1 MSAINRMLRARDRT
15 LINIREEAS
24 LVRARL
30 APSKEAGRPMTDTN
44 RTARYVANWQD
55 ERNSAA
61 LYRAIAEVEQ
71 NPQLKSVY
79 QRLGEAEERH
89 SSFWEAK
96 LRAAGQPLPPFRLNW
111 RTRALIFLSRRFGP
125 AFVLP
130 SIEPLERIDSHKY
143 DLQPE
148 ARAGGLP
155 QQEQSH
161 ARLLRAITTNVG
173 GSHVGLEGG
182 RIAQLEGRHRAIG
195 GNALR
200 AAVLGANDGLLSNFS
215 LVMGVAG
222 ASLSGES
229 VLITG
234 VAGLLAGACSMALG
248 EWLSVQSAHELYER
262 QMRVEEQEVIEVPEE
277 EAEELAL
284 IYQAK
289 GLPED
294 EARRLARR
302 IIKDETAALDTMARE
317 ELGIN
322 PEEMGGSPWAAAGAS
337 FCLFAVGAIIPVAP
351 FFFLSGNL
359 GVAVSA
365 ALSAL
370 ALFGIGAGITL
381 LTGRDALYS
390 GLRQVIFG
398 LLAAGITFGLGRAI
412 GASLAG

>member
-1 MSAINRMLRARDRT
+1 
-15 LINIREEAS
+15 
-24 LVRARL
+24 
-30 APSKEAGRPMTDTN
+30 MTDS
-44 RTARYVANWQD
+44 RKTAEYIANWQD

-71 NPQLKSVY
+71 NPQLRGVY
-79 QRLGEAEERH
+79 RRLAETEEKH
-89 SSFWEAK
+89 SYFWEAK
-96 LRAAGQPLPPFRLNW
+96 LRGAGQPTPHFKLNW
-111 RTRALIFLSRRFGP
+111 RTRTLIFLARRFGP

-130 SIEPLERIDSHKY
+130 NIEPLEQIDSHKY
-143 DLQPE
+143 NRQPE

-161 ARLLRAITTNVG
+161 ARLLRAITSNIR
-173 GSHVGLEGG
+173 GSHVGLEG
-182 RIAQLEGRHRAIG
+182 RQIAQLEGRHRAIG

-215 LVMGVAG
+215 LVMGVSG
-222 ASLSGES
+222 AALGGKSA
-229 VLITG
+229 LITG
-234 VAGLLAGACSMALG
+234 VAGLLSGACSMALG
-248 EWLSVQSAHELYER
+248 EWLSVQSSRELYER
-262 QMRVEEQEVIEVPEE
+262 QIRVERQEVIEIPEE

-294 EARRLARR
+294 DAKSLARK
-302 IIKDETAALDTMARE
+302 IIQDETAALDTMARE

-322 PEEMGGSPWAAAGAS
+322 PEELGGSPWAAAGAS
-337 FCLFAVGAIIPVAP
+337 FCLFAVGAVIPVIP
-351 FFFLSGNL
+351 FFFLSGGL
-359 GVAVSA
+359 GVAFSA

-390 GLRQVIFG
+390 GLRQVLFG
-398 LLAAGITFGLGRAI
+398 LLAAAITFGLGRAI
-412 GASLAG
+412 GASL

>member
-1 MSAINRMLRARDRT
+1 
-15 LINIREEAS
+15 
-24 LVRARL
+24 
-30 APSKEAGRPMTDTN
+30 MTDTN
-44 RTARYVANWQD
+44 KMAQYVTNWQD

-71 NPQLKSVY
+71 NPQLKRVY

-89 SSFWEAK
+89 SCFWEAK
-96 LRAAGQPLPPFRLNW
+96 LRGAGQPLPRFRLNW
-111 RTRALIFLSRRFGP
+111 RTRTLIFLARRFGP
-125 AFVLP
+125 SFVLP
-130 SIEPLERIDSHKY
+130 NIEPLEQIDSHKY

-161 ARLLRAITTNVG
+161 ARLLRAITANAG
-173 GSHVGLEGG
+173 GSHVGLEGSQ
-182 RIAQLEGRHRAIG
+182 IAKLEGRHRAIG

-222 ASLSGES
+222 AALSGKS

-248 EWLSVQSAHELYER
+248 EWLSVQSARELYER
-262 QMRVEEQEVIEVPEE
+262 QMRVERQEVIEIPEE

-294 EARRLARR
+294 EAQSLAQR
-302 IIKDETAALDTMARE
+302 IIKDETTALDTMARE

-322 PEEMGGSPWAAAGAS
+322 PEELGGSPWTAAGAS
-337 FCLFAVGAIIPVAP
+337 FCLFALGAIIPVAP
-351 FFFLSGNL
+351 FFFISGTW
-359 GVAVSA
+359 GVVVSA
-365 ALSAL
+365 ALSSL

-381 LTGRDALYS
+381 MTGRGALYS

-398 LLAAGITFGLGRAI
+398 LLAAGITYGLGRMI
-412 GASLAG
+412 GASFAD

>member
-1 MSAINRMLRARDRT
+1 MTD
-15 LINIREEAS
+15 
-24 LVRARL
+24 
-30 APSKEAGRPMTDTN
+30 PSKAAEYA
-44 RTARYVANWQD
+44 ANLQD

-61 LYRAIAEVEQ
+61 LYRAIAEVEP

-79 QRLGEAEERH
+79 QRLGETEERH
-89 SSFWEAK
+89 SYFWEAK
-96 LRAAGQPLPPFRLNW
+96 LRAAGQPIPHFRLNW
-111 RTRALIFLSRRFGP
+111 RTRTLIFLARRFGP

-130 SIEPLERIDSHKY
+130 NIEPLERIDSHKY

-161 ARLLRAITTNVG
+161 ARLLRAITSNSMG
-173 GSHVGLEGG
+173 ARGSRAGLEGSQ
-182 RIAQLEGRHRAIG
+182 IAQLEGRHRAIG

-222 ASLSGES
+222 ADLSGKS

-234 VAGLLAGACSMALG
+234 VAGLIAGACSMALG
-248 EWLSVQSAHELYER
+248 EWLSVQSARELYER
-262 QMRVEEQEVIEVPEE
+262 QLRVEKQELIEVPEE

-294 EARRLARR
+294 EAKSLAQR
-302 IIKDETAALDTMARE
+302 IIKDETTALDTLARE

-337 FCLFAVGAIIPVAP
+337 FLLFAMGAIIPVAP
-351 FFFLSGNL
+351 FFFLSGKS
-359 GVAVSA
+359 GAAVSA

-381 LTGRDALYS
+381 LTGRNALYS
-390 GLRQVIFG
+390 GLRQVLFG
-398 LLAAGITFGLGRAI
+398 LLAAAITFSIGRAI
-412 GASLAG
+412 GASL

>member
-1 MSAINRMLRARDRT
+1 
-15 LINIREEAS
+15 
-24 LVRARL
+24 
-30 APSKEAGRPMTDTN
+30 MTDTN
-44 RTARYVANWQD
+44 RTAQYRANWQD

-61 LYRAIAEVEQ
+61 LYQAIAEVER

-79 QRLGEAEERH
+79 QRLGETEERH
-89 SSFWEAK
+89 SNFWEAK

-111 RTRALIFLSRRFGP
+111 RTRTLIFLARRFGP

-130 SIEPLERIDSHKY
+130 NIEPLERIDSHKY

-161 ARLLRAITTNVG
+161 ARLLRAIATNIR

-182 RIAQLEGRHRAIG
+182 QIAQLEGRHRAIG

-222 ASLSGES
+222 AALSGKS

-248 EWLSVQSAHELYER
+248 EWLSVQSARELYER
-262 QMRVEEQEVIEVPEE
+262 QIRVERQEIIEVPEE

-294 EARRLARR
+294 EAKSLAQR

-365 ALSAL
+365 AISAL

-398 LLAAGITFGLGRAI
+398 LIAAGITFGLGRVI
-412 GASLAG
+412 GASLGG

>member
-1 MSAINRMLRARDRT
+1 MPHNSHSPISARKR
-15 LINIREEAS
+15 
-24 LVRARL
+24 RL
-30 APSKEAGRPMTDTN
+30 FGSVSRRQRKGRRLMTDTN
-44 RTARYVANWQD
+44 KTSQYVTNWQD

-71 NPQLKSVY
+71 NQQLKSVF

-89 SSFWEAK
+89 SCFWEAK
-96 LRAAGQPLPPFRLNW
+96 LRGAGQPIPPFRLNW
-111 RTRALIFLSRRFGP
+111 RTRTLIFLARRFGP

-130 SIEPLERIDSHKY
+130 NIEPLEQIDSHKY

-148 ARAGGLP
+148 AQAGGLP

-161 ARLLRAITTNVG
+161 ARILRAITG
-173 GSHVGLEGG
+173 GARGSSVGLEGG
-182 RIAQLEGRHRAIG
+182 QIARLEGRHRAIG

-222 ASLSGES
+222 ADLSGKA
-229 VLITG
+229 VMITG
-234 VAGLLAGACSMALG
+234 VAGLLAGAFSMALG
-248 EWLSVQSAHELYER
+248 EWLSVQSARELYER
-262 QMRVEEQEVIEVPEE
+262 QMRVEKQELLEIPEE

-294 EARRLARR
+294 EAKSLAQR
-302 IIKDETAALDTMARE
+302 IIKDERAALDTLARE

-322 PEEMGGSPWAAAGAS
+322 PEDLGGSPWAAAAAS
-337 FCLFAVGAIIPVAP
+337 FCLFAIGAIIPVAP
-351 FFFLSGNL
+351 FFFLSGNS

-365 ALSAL
+365 AISAL

-390 GLRQVIFG
+390 GMRQVIFG

>member
-1 MSAINRMLRARDRT
+1 MSDPRKIAQYA
-15 LINIREEAS
+15 
-24 LVRARL
+24 
-30 APSKEAGRPMTDTN
+30 
-44 RTARYVANWQD
+44 ANLQD

-61 LYRAIAEVEQ
+61 LYRAIADVEP

-79 QRLGEAEERH
+79 QRLGETEERH
-89 SSFWEAK
+89 SYFWEAK
-96 LRAAGQPLPPFRLNW
+96 LRAAGHPLPPFRLNW
-111 RTRALIFLSRRFGP
+111 RTRTLIFLARRFGP
-125 AFVLP
+125 SFVLP
-130 SIEPLERIDSHKY
+130 NIEPLEQIDSHKY

-161 ARLLRAITTNVG
+161 ARILRAITSNPVG
-173 GSHVGLEGG
+173 ARGSQVGLEG
-182 RIAQLEGRHRAIG
+182 RQIAQLEGRHRAIG

-215 LVMGVAG
+215 LVMGVSG
-222 ASLSGES
+222 ASLSGNS

-248 EWLSVQSAHELYER
+248 EWLSVQSAREFYER
-262 QMRVEEQEVIEVPEE
+262 QMRVEQQEVIEVPEE

-294 EARRLARR
+294 EAQSLAQR

-322 PEEMGGSPWAAAGAS
+322 PEELGGSPWTAACAS
-337 FCLFAVGAIIPVAP
+337 FGLFAVGAIIPVAP
-351 FFFLSGNL
+351 FFFLSGTM

-381 LTGRDALYS
+381 LTGRDAVYS
-390 GLRQVIFG
+390 GLRQVLFG
-398 LLAAGITFGLGRAI
+398 LLAAAITFGLGRLI
-412 GASLAG
+412 GASL

>member
-1 MSAINRMLRARDRT
+1 MN
-15 LINIREEAS
+15 
-24 LVRARL
+24 
-30 APSKEAGRPMTDTN
+30 DTN
-44 RTARYVANWQD
+44 ITDQYVANWKD
-55 ERNSAA
+55 ERNGAA

-89 SSFWEAK
+89 SYFWEAK
-96 LRAAGQPLPPFRLNW
+96 LRAAGQSLPQFRLNW
-111 RTRALIFLSRRFGP
+111 RTRMLIFLARRFGP

-130 SIEPLERIDSHKY
+130 NIEPLERIDSHKY

-161 ARLLRAITTNVG
+161 ARLLRAITTNAR
-173 GSHVGLEGG
+173 GSNVGLEGG
-182 RIAQLEGRHRAIG
+182 QIAQLEGRHRAIG

-222 ASLSGES
+222 AALSGKS

-248 EWLSVQSAHELYER
+248 EWLSVQSARELYER
-262 QMRVEEQEVIEVPEE
+262 QIEVERQEVQEIPDE

-284 IYQAK
+284 IYEAK
-289 GLPED
+289 GLPEE
-294 EARRLARR
+294 EARNMANLL
-302 IIKDETAALDTMARE
+302 IKDEAAALDTMARE

-322 PEEMGGSPWAAAGAS
+322 PEEMGGSAWAAAGAS
-337 FCLFAVGAIIPVAP
+337 FCFFATGAIIPVAP
-351 FFFLSGNL
+351 FFFFSGYL
-359 GVAVSA
+359 GVA
-365 ALSAL
+365 LSVAL
-370 ALFGIGAGITL
+370 ALIGLFGIG
-381 LTGRDALYS
+381 
-390 GLRQVIFG
+390 
-398 LLAAGITFGLGRAI
+398 
-412 GASLAG
+412 

>member
-1 MSAINRMLRARDRT
+1 MQEQTMADLH
-15 LINIREEAS
+15 
-24 LVRARL
+24 
-30 APSKEAGRPMTDTN
+30 K
-44 RTARYVANWQD
+44 TAEYMANWQD

-71 NPQLKSVY
+71 NPQLKGVY
-79 QRLGEAEERH
+79 QRLAETEERH
-89 SSFWEAK
+89 STFWEAK
-96 LRAAGQPLPPFRLNW
+96 LRAAGQSIPYFRLNW
-111 RTRALIFLSRRFGP
+111 RTRTLIFLARRLGP
-125 AFVLP
+125 EFVL
-130 SIEPLERIDSHKY
+130 SNIEPLEQIDSHKY
-143 DLQPE
+143 NLQPE

-161 ARLLRAITTNVG
+161 ARLLRAITSNIR
-173 GSHVGLEGG
+173 GSHVGLEG
-182 RIAQLEGRHRAIG
+182 RQIAQLEGRHRAIG

-222 ASLSGES
+222 ASMDSKS

-248 EWLSVQSAHELYER
+248 EWLSVQSSRELYER
-262 QMRVEEQEVIEVPEE
+262 QMRVEQQEVSEIPEE

-294 EARRLARR
+294 EAKSLAQK

-317 ELGIN
+317 ELGID
-322 PEEMGGSPWAAAGAS
+322 PEELGGSPWAAAGAS
-337 FCLFAVGAIIPVAP
+337 FCLFAMGAIIPVAP
-351 FFFLSGNL
+351 FFFLSGRL
-359 GVAVSA
+359 GAVVSA

-381 LTGRDALYS
+381 MTGRNALSS
-390 GLRQVIFG
+390 GFRQVLFG
-398 LLAAGITFGLGRAI
+398 LLAAAITFGLGRAI
-412 GASLAG
+412 GASL